1 MQVDEDQS
9 DENINIVEQNV
20 VRDSTK
26 ESQYKEMVKQGEVKA
41 KASEDGNY
49 QFNQDLN
56 QSDHLGPENE
66 GGEER
71 SRTQ

>member
-9 DENINIVEQNV
+9 DENINIVEHNV

-26 ESQYKEMVKQGEVKA
+26 ESQYKEMVKQGEAKA
-41 KASEDGNY
+41 KASEDSNY

-66 GGEER
+66 GSEER